1 MKSSTIKLALNAKI
15 KDYLKSITDD
25 KVRQIAADNILC
37 CGGAIA
43 SMLSNEKVNDYD
55 IYFKSFDAVK
65 AIAEYYTNV
74 FNTEKG
80 ELATSAAA
88 SCNPYVVVRDCENI
102 RGETEKRVLIYVKS
116 AGVASETQSEY
127 HYFEQ
132 QSERSADEFVSAAF
146 TNDDGEI
153 IEEVS
158 ANDAVE
164 AVYREP
170 DVNTAVEMNE
180 ILKKNKGAYRPVFFT
195 DNAITLSDK
204 VQLVLR
210 FYGSAEEIHRN
221 YDFAHA
227 MCCYD
232 YKRNSLVLHP
242 DALESILGR
251 NLVYRGSLYPIASLF
266 RIRKFMKRGW
276 SITAGQMLKIVWQV
290 NELDLKDSNVLK
302 EQLLGVD
309 QAYMHQLIHALQHK
323 EAHVK
328 VDSAYIAKIVDEIFD

>member
-1 MKSSTIKLALNAKI
+1 MKTHTIKIALNAKV
-15 KDYLKSITDD
+15 KDYLQSITDAE
-25 KVRQIAADNILC
+25 VRQIAADNILV

-74 FNTEKG
+74 FNTQRG

-88 SCNPYVVVRDCENI
+88 SCNPYVVVQDRQNI
-102 RGETEKRVLIYVKS
+102 RGETEKRVLIYVKT
-116 AGVASETQSEY
+116 AGVASESQSEY

-132 QSERSADEFVSAAF
+132 QSERSTDEFVSSAF
-146 TNDDGEI
+146 VSESGEAFD
-153 IEEVS
+153 EVS

-164 AVYREP
+164 AIYKAP
-170 DVNTAVEMNE
+170 DVNTAREMNE

-210 FYGSAEEIHRN
+210 FHGSAEEIHRN

-232 YKRNSLVLHP
+232 YSRNSLTLHP

-290 NELDLKDSNVLK
+290 NGLNLKDSEVLK

-309 QAYMHQLIHALQHK
+309 QVYMSQLIHALQNK